1 MRLVPMH
8 KQRIAGKSLPIEKL
22 AVAKVERY
30 VEHRAHLPL
39 PALEILYMWNGFR
52 ILEWNPDLL
61 RKM

>member
-30 VEHRAHLPL
+30 VEHRASPSPPCLGDL
-39 PALEILYMWNGFR
+39 VYVER
-52 ILEWNPDLL
+52 ISNLGMEP
-61 RKM
+61 RPPP